1 MLLRLLREICFLHSN
16 TNGHKNPHLFNLYKI
31 PTRHWQIAPIQTN
44 PATLYKRQR
53 RILHWT
59 ASIPAHPRIANQRNA
74 RKPNTIP
81 SHLATPVIT
90 MTPPREDLPR
100 PFIELHLY
108 PPWKKKHTNQQ
119 PHKPITT
126 LNTTTNNKSKNR
138 YIQKKT
144 SSPSKQKEQG
154 KTISPLAPYSRL
166 VGAFADVTSTLMQK
180 KTPQPPQLS
189 IIRMQQIHHNTV
201 NIRALT
207 NLIDFPNTA

>member
-16 TNGHKNPHLFNLYKI
+16 TNGDKNPHLFNLYKI

-108 PPWKKKHTNQQ
+108 PPWKKNIQTNNHTNRSRHWIPLLTIKVRTDIYKKKP
-119 PHKPITT
+119 PHPPNRRNKKNHITT
-126 LNTTTNNKSKNR
+126 
-138 YIQKKT
+138 
-144 SSPSKQKEQG
+144 
-154 KTISPLAPYSRL
+154 
-166 VGAFADVTSTLMQK
+166 ST
-180 KTPQPPQLS
+180 
-189 IIRMQQIHHNTV
+189 V
-201 NIRALT
+201 
-207 NLIDFPNTA
+207 F

>member
-1 MLLRLLREICFLHSN
+1 MN
-16 TNGHKNPHLFNLYKI
+16 
-31 PTRHWQIAPIQTN
+31 
-44 PATLYKRQR
+44 RQ
-53 RILHWT
+53 HT
-59 ASIPAHPRIANQRNA
+59 SP
-74 RKPNTIP
+74 P
-81 SHLATPVIT
+81 SHSQSAQREKAKYNPLPLSHASHHHDTTTRGPAKTFHRTSPLST
-90 MTPPREDLPR
+90 M
-100 PFIELHLY
+100 
-108 PPWKKKHTNQQ
+108 KKKHTNQQ

-207 NLIDFPNTA
+207 NLIDFPKTA